1 MSSLDS
7 LGELTYAYPR
17 MSREMLQ
24 GTLDMLVLQILALGP
39 MHGWGI
45 TQRIEQISESVL
57 RVNQGSLYPA
67 LYRLEEQNW
76 IQSEWDATENNRQAK
91 FYSLTARG
99 KKQLAAE
106 RESWSRLAAAVGR
119 VLDAA

>member
-1 MSSLDS
+1 
-7 LGELTYAYPR
+7 
-17 MSREMLQ
+17 MLQ
-24 GTLDMLVLQILALGP
+24 GTLDMLVLQTLALGP

-67 LYRLEEQNW
+67 LYRLEEQGW
-76 IQSEWDATENNRQAK
+76 IHSAWGATENNRQAK

-99 KKQLAAE
+99 KKQLATE
-106 RESWSRLAAAVGR
+106 RESWSRLPGAVGR
-119 VLDAA
+119 ILDAEV

>member
-1 MSSLDS
+1 
-7 LGELTYAYPR
+7 
-17 MSREMLQ
+17 MLQ

-67 LYRLEEQNW
+67 LYRLEEQGW
-76 IQSEWDATENNRQAK
+76 IQSEWGGTENNRQAK
-91 FYSLTARG
+91 FYSLTALG
-99 KKQLAAE
+99 TKQLATE
-106 RESWSRLAAAVGR
+106 RESWVRLAGAVGR
-119 VLDAA
+119 ILDVV